1 MVILKQIQAAMLSMA
16 LATSVATAKTPQSA
30 APASEP
36 TQDLQQLVAP
46 IALYPDALVG
56 QILAGA
62 TYPTQVVDAARWIR
76 DNPDLKGQQL
86 AAEVDKQPWDPSIKA
101 LTQFPSVLDN
111 MNQNLSW
118 TSALGDAYFNDPQ
131 NVISAIQALRADAE
145 KAGTLKST
153 PEQTVTTQGQ
163 TIAIQPSN
171 PEVVYVPQYSPA
183 TVYGTSI
190 EPYPGYSGWDVAGA
204 SLLSFGVGTAIGAA
218 ARPWGWGH
226 WGMDWHG
233 GNVNF
238 NRNAYV
244 SRSNA
249 FVNRNAGRYGGA
261 YRGGAYR
268 GNYANRNMAANRAGN
283 LSRSYAGRGQGGQ
296 AFANRERQS
305 AAASR
310 GFGQAGQF
318 SRGTSGGAF
327 GGYRQ
332 GGAARMDSAR
342 GRSSFGGGGRS
353 FSGGGGRSFGGGG
366 RGRGGGGRR

>member
-1 MVILKQIQAAMLSMA
+1 MAILKQIQAALLSVA
-16 LATSVATAKTPQSA
+16 FATSAIAAQAPQPA

-36 TQDLQQLVAP
+36 TQDLQQLLAP

-76 DNPDLKGQQL
+76 DNPNLKGEQL
-86 AAEVDKQPWDPSIKA
+86 AAEADKQPWDPSIKA
-101 LTQFPSVLDN
+101 LTQFSSVLDN
-111 MNQNLSW
+111 MSQNLSW

-131 NVISAIQALRADAE
+131 NVMRAIQRLRAEAK
-145 KAGTLKST
+145 KAGALKST
-153 PEQTVTTQGQ
+153 PEQTVTTEGQ
-163 TIAIQPSN
+163 TIVIQPAN

-183 TVYGTSI
+183 TVYGTTI
-190 EPYPGYSGWDVAGA
+190 APYPGYSGWDLAAA
-204 SLLSFGVGTAIGAA
+204 SLLSFGVGTAVGAA
-218 ARPWGWGH
+218 VGGWGWGWGH
-226 WGMDWHG
+226 WGMNWG
-233 GNVNF
+233 GGTVNF

-249 FVNRNAGRYGGA
+249 FVNRNAGRYG
-261 YRGGAYR
+261 AYR
-268 GNYANRNMAANRAGN
+268 GNYAGGNVAANRTGN
-283 LSRSYAGRGQGGQ
+283 LSRSYAGRNQAGQ
-296 AFANRERQS
+296 AFANRDRQS

-318 SRGTSGGAF
+318 SRGTSSGAL

-342 GRSSFGGGGRS
+342 GRSSFGGGGR
-353 FSGGGGRSFGGGG
+353 
-366 RGRGGGGRR
+366 GGGGRR

>member
-1 MVILKQIQAAMLSMA
+1 MVILRQIQTAMLSVA
-16 LATSVATAKTPQSA
+16 IATSAVAAEAPQSA
-30 APASEP
+30 PPASESTP
-36 TQDLQQLVAP
+36 NLQQLVAP

-62 TYPTQVVDAARWIR
+62 TYPTQVVEAARWIQA
-76 DNPDLKGQQL
+76 NSGLKGEQL
-86 AAEVDKQPWDPSIKA
+86 AAEADKQPWDPSIKG
-101 LTQFPSVLDN
+101 LTQFPSVLEN

-131 NVISAIQALRADAE
+131 NVMRAIQALRAEAK

-153 PEQTVTTQGQ
+153 PQQTVTTEGQ
-163 TIAIQPSN
+163 AIVIQPAN

-190 EPYPGYSGWDVAGA
+190 APYPGYSGWDVAGA

-218 ARPWGWGH
+218 AGGWGWGWGH
-226 WGMDWHG
+226 WGTDWHG

-244 SRSNA
+244 SHSNA

-261 YRGGAYR
+261 YRGGAYG
-268 GNYANRNMAANRAGN
+268 GNYAGRNMAANRTGN
-283 LSRSYAGRGQGGQ
+283 LSRSYAGRSQTGQ
-296 AFANRERQS
+296 AFANREKQS

-318 SRGTSGGAF
+318 SRGTSSGAL

-342 GRSSFGGGGRS
+342 GQSSFGGGGRN
-353 FSGGGGRSFGGGG
+353 FGGGGRSFGGGG
-366 RGRGGGGRR
+366 RGGGGRR

>member
-1 MVILKQIQAAMLSMA
+1 MVILKQIQAAMLS
-16 LATSVATAKTPQSA
+16 VAIAISAVAAEAPQSA
-30 APASEP
+30 APPSEP
-36 TQDLQQLVAP
+36 LQDLQQLVAP

-62 TYPTQVVDAARWIR
+62 TYPTQVVDATRWIR
-76 DNPDLKGQQL
+76 DNPDLKGEQL

-131 NVISAIQALRADAE
+131 NVMSAIQALRADAK

-249 FVNRNAGRYGGA
+249 FVNRNAGRYGA
-261 YRGGAYR
+261 AYR
-268 GNYANRNMAANRAGN
+268 GNYAGRNMAANRAGN
-283 LSRSYAGRGQGGQ
+283 LSRSYAGRSQAGQ
-296 AFANRERQS
+296 AFANRDRQS

-318 SRGTSGGAF
+318 SRGTSSGAL

-353 FSGGGGRSFGGGG
+353 FGGGGRSFGGGG
-366 RGRGGGGRR
+366 RGGGGRR

>member
-1 MVILKQIQAAMLSMA
+1 MAILKQIQAALLSVA
-16 LATSVATAKTPQSA
+16 FATSAIAAQAPQPA

-36 TQDLQQLVAP
+36 TQDLQQLLAP

-76 DNPDLKGQQL
+76 DNPNLKGEQL
-86 AAEVDKQPWDPSIKA
+86 AAEADKQPWDPSIKA
-101 LTQFPSVLDN
+101 LTQFSSVLDN
-111 MNQNLSW
+111 MSQNLSW

-131 NVISAIQALRADAE
+131 TVMRAIQRLRAEAK
-145 KAGTLKST
+145 KAGALKST
-153 PEQTVTTQGQ
+153 PEQTVTTEGQ
-163 TIAIQPSN
+163 TIVIQPAN

-183 TVYGTSI
+183 TVYGTTI
-190 EPYPGYSGWDVAGA
+190 APYPGYSGWDLAAA
-204 SLLSFGVGTAIGAA
+204 SLLSFGVGTAVGAA
-218 ARPWGWGH
+218 VGGWGWGWGH
-226 WGMDWHG
+226 WGMNWG
-233 GNVNF
+233 GGTVNF

-249 FVNRNAGRYGGA
+249 FVNRNAGRYG
-261 YRGGAYR
+261 AYR
-268 GNYANRNMAANRAGN
+268 GNYAGGNVAANRTGN
-283 LSRSYAGRGQGGQ
+283 LSRSYAGRNQAGQ
-296 AFANRERQS
+296 AFANRDRQS

-318 SRGTSGGAF
+318 SRGTSSGAL

-342 GRSSFGGGGRS
+342 GRSSFGGGGR
-353 FSGGGGRSFGGGG
+353 
-366 RGRGGGGRR
+366 GGGGRR